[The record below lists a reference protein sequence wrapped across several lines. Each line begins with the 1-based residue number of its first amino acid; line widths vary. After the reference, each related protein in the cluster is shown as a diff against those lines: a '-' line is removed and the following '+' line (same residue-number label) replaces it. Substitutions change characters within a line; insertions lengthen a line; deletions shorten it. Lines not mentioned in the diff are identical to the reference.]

1 MEEEKRFR
9 ACVEALKQ
17 GESLSREDWRVLLE
31 GRTDERQ
38 EILAGEAS
46 LIRDRVYGK
55 RVFVSYGADSHR
67 NAHRG
72 GAPSALA
79 LGDARDFGCQEQRKS
94 RHADAG

>member
-38 EILAGEAS
+38 EILAGQGLRETGFYP
-46 LIRDRVYGK
+46 R
-55 RVFVSYGADSHR
+55 AD
-67 NAHRG
+67 
-72 GAPSALA
+72 
-79 LGDARDFGCQEQRKS
+79 
-94 RHADAG
+94 